1 MKDKAFNLVG
11 SLIAFYIPVQIA
23 CLTSSETVIK
33 AVVLAF
39 IIQWVCFIPAYLL
52 QTEKFYDLTGSLT
65 YLTLVLFAVFSSS
78 SFNNTSLIVCG
89 CISVWAIRLG
99 SFLFLRIKKDGEDKR
114 FRSIKQSLTRFF
126 MTWTLQGMWVTMC
139 LLCVTTALS
148 SESGV
153 KEGVGFYLGLIIFV
167 IGFTLEV
174 VADNQKTKFRKNPEN
189 KNMFISSGLW
199 GKTRHPNYL
208 GELILWIGVTVMSI
222 ESLQGMQY
230 ITLISP
236 LFVYVLLM
244 YISGVRMLEASGHK
258 KWGKLTEYKEYINNT
273 PQFFITFKSLIK

>member
-1 MKDKAFNLVG
+1 MKDKVYNLLG

-23 CLTSSETVIK
+23 YLTGSETVIK

-39 IIQWVCFIPAYLL
+39 MIQWVCFIPAYLL
-52 QTEKFYDLTGSLT
+52 QTEKFYDLTGSIT
-65 YLTLVLFAVFSSS
+65 YLTLVLFAVFSSK
-78 SFNNTSLIVCG
+78 SFDNTSLIVCG

-114 FRSIKQSLTRFF
+114 FRSIKPNLTRFF

-148 SESGV
+148 SDGGV
-153 KEGVGFYLGLIIFV
+153 KEGFAFYLGLLIFTA
-167 IGFTLEV
+167 GFTLEV
-174 VADNQKTKFRKNPEN
+174 VADNQKTKFRKTPEN
-189 KNMFISSGLW
+189 KNKFISSGLW
-199 GKTRHPNYL
+199 SKSRHPNYL
-208 GELILWIGVTVMSI
+208 GELILWIGVAVMSV
-222 ESLQGMQY
+222 ESLEGLQH

-244 YISGVRMLEASGHK
+244 HISGVRMLENSGQK
-258 KWGKLTEYKEYINNT
+258 KWGHLPEYNAYLKNT
-273 PQFFITFKSLIK
+273 PKFFITPKSLIK

>member
-1 MKDKAFNLVG
+1 MKDKVFNLLG

-23 CLTSSETVIK
+23 YLTGSETVIK

-52 QTEKFYDLTGSLT
+52 QTEKFYDLTGSIT
-65 YLTLVLFAVFSSS
+65 YLALVLFAVFSSS
-78 SFNNTSLIVCG
+78 SFDNTSLIVCG

-114 FRSIKQSLTRFF
+114 FRSIKPNLTRFF

-174 VADNQKTKFRKNPEN
+174 VADNQKTRFRKRPEN

-258 KWGKLTEYKEYINNT
+258 KWGSLPEYKEYLNNT
-273 PQFFITFKSLIK
+273 PQFFITFKSLVK

>member
-1 MKDKAFNLVG
+1 MKDKVFNLVS

-23 CLTSSETVIK
+23 YLTGSETVIK
-33 AVVLAF
+33 AVVLGF
-39 IIQWVCFIPAYLL
+39 IVQWVCFIPAYLL

-65 YLTLVLFAVFSSS
+65 YLTLILFAVFSSS
-78 SFNNTSLIVCG
+78 SLDNTDLIVCG

-99 SFLFLRIKKDGEDKR
+99 GFLFLRIKKDGEDKR
-114 FRSIKQSLTRFF
+114 FRSIKPNLTRFF

-153 KEGVGFYLGLIIFV
+153 KEGVGFYLGLIIFI
-167 IGFTLEV
+167 IGFTTEV
-174 VADNQKTKFRKNPEN
+174 VADNQKTKFRKNPKN

-199 GKTRHPNYL
+199 AKTRHPNYL
-208 GELILWIGVTVMSI
+208 GELLLWIGVTVMSI
-222 ESLQGMQY
+222 ESLQGLQY
-230 ITLISP
+230 ITLVSP

-244 YISGVRMLEASGHK
+244 YISGVRILEASGHK
-258 KWGKLTEYKEYINNT
+258 KWGNRPEYKEYLNNT